1 MKIHVGKL
9 PGVSFAFEPFWIG
22 CNIIIPVYIPCQAKF
37 FDQSSKE
44 GHTRLN
50 RTIRAL
56 VAALGQAP
64 GALDRSDV
72 NLMNIQEDHTAHR
85 TTRW

>member
-1 MKIHVGKL
+1 MEIHVGKL
-9 PGVSFAFEPFWIG
+9 PGVWFAFEPFWIG

-72 NLMNIQEDHTAHR
+72 NLMNIQEEHTAYN
-85 TTRW
+85 TTL